1 MPRPRKLPGE
11 KSIQAT
17 FSLSDVEYE
26 AIKNQAAQDNK
37 SISEWLRGTAVAG
50 LPFDPHSNGS
60 ASAGAATPE
69 NQN

>member
-1 MPRPRKLPGE
+1 MPRPRKIPGE

-26 AIKNQAAQDNK
+26 AIKNQAAEEHM

-50 LPFDPHSNGS
+50 LPADPHSIDS
-60 ASAGAATPE
+60 AAGAPIPSSDP
-69 NQN
+69 

>member
-1 MPRPRKLPGE
+1 MPRPRKIPGE

-26 AIKNQAAQDNK
+26 AIKKQAAEDHM

-50 LPFDPHSNGS
+50 LPSDPHSND
-60 ASAGAATPE
+60 ASAGASIPSSDP
-69 NQN
+69 

>member
-1 MPRPRKLPGE
+1 MPRPRKIPGE

-26 AIKNQAAQDNK
+26 AIKKQAAADHM

-50 LPFDPHSNGS
+50 LPSDPHSNDT
-60 ASAGAATPE
+60 SAGAPIASSEP
-69 NQN
+69 